1 MLSVARERVRQHG
14 WSNVELVESD
24 SARFEFP
31 TPVNGIISSFAIT
44 LVPEYESVIHRGAES
59 LEPGGHVVILDV
71 KLPPNWLSWL
81 ATLLVLTLRPFG
93 VSIDL
98 AVRHPW
104 EAMKKH
110 LSNVSMMEQYG
121 GIAYIAVGERAAH
134 RAP

>member
-1 MLSVARERVRQHG
+1 MLSVGRERVRQHG

-31 TPVNGIISSFAIT
+31 TPVNWIISSFAIT

-98 AVRHPW
+98 ALRHPW

-110 LSNVSMMEQYG
+110 LSNVSIMEQYG